1 MKKKKSIKT
10 SLVKGLLVLSVIGLS
25 IPVLFVFLVSKN
37 IFGPLPSKDELK
49 QIKNESASIIY
60 SEDGEVIGKVFA
72 ENRTNILFEDIP
84 THLIEAL
91 VATED
96 ARFFHHEGV
105 DSRSLVRVLI
115 RTIILQDKSGGGGST
130 ITQQLVKNFYG
141 RKSFGPMTMPVNKT
155 KEAILA
161 NRIEEVFTKEDIITL
176 YLNTVPFGE
185 NVFGIESASLRYFN
199 KTTSELNLLEG
210 AALVGS
216 LKANSYY
223 NPHLNPDNAA
233 KRRNV
238 VLSQMV
244 KYEYIN
250 QSEYDSLKTQQL
262 ELNYVN
268 LGLKGPADYFLVQ
281 VKSEV
286 KEILNQIELK
296 TGKNYN
302 LKTDGLVIK
311 TTLNA
316 KLQSISLNSMK
327 RHMHTMQGLL
337 RKQYKANP
345 KELNV
350 MMTEIIQ
357 KKNWNNRI
365 EEKVNREVIGWNGSH
380 VDSMSFKDSLRHSLT
395 LLHAGLLALQ
405 SNTGAIKVYVGGM
418 DFRSQPFDQ
427 VRAKR
432 QLASTFKPILYT
444 AALETGIKPCDY
456 LNNDAL
462 VLSDFNNWSPSN
474 YDHSEGGE
482 YSVAASL
489 AKSMNIPTVR
499 LYFETGFDQLDS
511 TWTALG
517 FSSRL
522 KNTPSVALG
531 IAETN
536 LLELAQAYSAF
547 ANGGFLNKAYSVV
560 SVSTSSGEILYERP
574 NELARNSVMK
584 PETSNNMNAMLTKAV
599 QEGTGTSM
607 RNKFGV
613 RAKLAGKT
621 GTSQNYSDAWF
632 ACYNSDLTWV
642 TRVGASSPKIRF
654 NTGAYG
660 AGSTLALPNIGL
672 AIREVE
678 KDKELTKKYFSN
690 SSAPNTNGILIE
702 CEDYIEES
710 KFENFL
716 EKFKNEETTLEKQDR
731 KGKKK
736 RKKRK
741 RKS

>member
-1 MKKKKSIKT
+1 MR
-10 SLVKGLLVLSVIGLS
+10 
-25 IPVLFVFLVSKN
+25 
-37 IFGPLPSKDELK
+37 E
-49 QIKNESASIIY
+49 IKNESASIIY
-60 SEDGEVIGKVFA
+60 SEDDQIIGKIFA
-72 ENRTNILFEDIP
+72 ENRTNILFKDIP
-84 THLIEAL
+84 SHVIEAL

-96 ARFFHHEGV
+96 ARFFEHEGV
-105 DSRSLVRVLI
+105 DSRSLIRVLI

-141 RKSFGPMTMPVNKT
+141 RKSFGPLTMPVNKT

-161 NRIEEVFTKEDIITL
+161 NRIEEVFTKEEIITL

-199 KTTSELNLLEG
+199 KTSSELTILEG

-223 NPHLNPDNAA
+223 NPHLNPDNA
-233 KRRNV
+233 KRRRNV
-238 VLSQMV
+238 VLAQMV
-244 KYEYIN
+244 KYGYLH
-250 QSEYDSLKTQQL
+250 QSEFDSLAQRPL
-262 ELNYVN
+262 ELDYFN

-286 KEILNQIELK
+286 KEILKQIESE
-296 TGKNYN
+296 TGRVYN

-311 TTLNA
+311 TTLNSS
-316 KLQSISLNSMK
+316 LQSNAVSSVKKHMNS
-327 RHMHTMQGLL
+327 MQGLL
-337 RKQYKANP
+337 RRQYEASP
-345 KELNV
+345 RELNK
-350 MMTEIIQ
+350 MIADIIQ
-357 KKNWNNRI
+357 KKNWENRT
-365 EEKVNREVIGWNGSH
+365 EEKVNREVIDWNGSS

-395 LLHAGLLALQ
+395 LLHAGLIALE

-432 QLASTFKPILYT
+432 QLASTFKPILYA

-499 LYFETGFDQLDS
+499 LFFETGFDQLDS
-511 TWTALG
+511 TWAALG

-522 KNTPSVALG
+522 KNTPSIALG
-531 IAETN
+531 TAEAN
-536 LLELAQAYSAF
+536 LLELAQAYSTF
-547 ANGGFLNKAYSVV
+547 ANGGTFNRAFAVV
-560 SVSTSSGEILYERP
+560 SIQSAAGEVLYERP
-574 NELARNSVMK
+574 KLEKGKSVLS
-584 PETSNNMNAMLTKAV
+584 PETSYSMNAMLTKAV
-599 QEGTGTSM
+599 QEGTGRSM
-607 RNKFGV
+607 RNKYGV
-613 RAKLAGKT
+613 KAILAGKT

-632 ACYNSDLTWV
+632 ACYNSNLTWV

-654 NTGAYG
+654 NSGVYG

-672 AIREVE
+672 AIKEIE
-678 KDKELTKKYFSN
+678 KDKELAKKYFSN
-690 SSAPNTNGILIE
+690 SSAPFINGFKID
-702 CEDYIEES
+702 CEDYKKES

-716 EKFKNEETTLEKQDR
+716 ERFKKSETTLEKQDK
-731 KGKKK
+731 KGAKR
-736 RKKRK
+736 RKKRN
-741 RKS
+741 RK